1 MSAASPTY
9 LKVEVDGVL
18 IRAVKAPASPV
29 YPYSTMYP
37 VEVDGVRRGFLAYSK
52 YGGYGRSS
60 RKKGWSLV
68 SLLPSEWDR
77 GGTTGLHRV
86 AGTFG
91 ADRREETLRQIPA
104 LIAKGVMPT
113 ADEVPGIVEAKAA
126 ELAAAKAQ
134 RAAEVAASAEAS
146 RVRMAAEKQ
155 ADEDMVAGL
164 EELLETELTNFQRAA
179 VVRAIAKGKR

>member
-1 MSAASPTY
+1 MTAASPTY
-9 LKVEVDGVL
+9 LKVEVDGVV

-52 YGGYGRSS
+52 YGGYGRHS

-68 SLLPSEWDR
+68 SLLPSEWTH
-77 GGTTGLHRV
+77 GGTTGFHRV

-91 ADRREETLRQIPA
+91 ADLREETLRQIPD
-104 LIAKGVMPT
+104 LIAKGAMPT
-113 ADEVPGIVEAKAA
+113 ADEVPGMVEAKAA

-134 RAAEVAASAEAS
+134 REAESEARRQAASERA
-146 RVRMAAEKQ
+146 AAEKV
-155 ADEDMVAGL
+155 ADEEMIAGL
-164 EELLETELTNFQRAA
+164 EELLETDLTNFQRAA
-179 VVRAIAKGKR
+179 VTRAIAKGKR